1 VRGMDTPMTPG
12 GAYALPGEYKVR
24 LLADGKPVGEAKL
37 TLKLDPRTR
46 PDPAGLAASLALSKE
61 IAVAMA
67 DGRRAAGE
75 AQGVKDALADRKTAD
90 PAVTPKLAAASA
102 WVMDA
107 RALAAP
113 MAALAGVETDLE
125 GTDQGPTEPQKA
137 TVAKSKAALKA
148 AIAAWSAHVAND
160 LPALNAALKKA
171 GLKPVAL
178 PNGSSVELA
187 GGEAGEDLP

>member
-1 VRGMDTPMTPG
+1 
-12 GAYALPGEYKVR
+12 
-24 LLADGKPVGEAKL
+24 
-37 TLKLDPRTR
+37 
-46 PDPAGLAASLALSKE
+46 
-61 IAVAMA
+61 
-67 DGRRAAGE
+67 
-75 AQGVKDALADRKTAD
+75 VKDALADRKTAD
-90 PAVTPKLAAASA
+90 PALSAKLAAAAA
-102 WVMDA
+102 WVMEA
-107 RALAAP
+107 KSLEAP
-113 MAALAGVETDLE
+113 MKALAGVETDLE